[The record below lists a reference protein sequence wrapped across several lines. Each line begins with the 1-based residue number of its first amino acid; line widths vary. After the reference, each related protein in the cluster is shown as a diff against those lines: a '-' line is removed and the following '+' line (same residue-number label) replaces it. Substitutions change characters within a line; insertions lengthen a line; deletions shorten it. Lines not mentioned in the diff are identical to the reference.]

1 MNWDLKVELMDI
13 KSLKSQQP
21 HSPTLVIKIFYNKD
35 LTESLNKISFL
46 TLLLLFPALMMTQ
59 LINLLSSLAK
69 SLKKLAEDLFL
80 IF

>member
-1 MNWDLKVELMDI
+1 
-13 KSLKSQQP
+13 
-21 HSPTLVIKIFYNKD
+21 VIKIFYNKD